1 MSVTALEALEKR
13 RTVRNYDPDL
23 QIPKEQMDKIMNAAQ
38 ISPTAC
44 NFQGQDY
51 IVVTN
56 KDKLAQLEKVV
67 MDCLPDDNFKKHFA
81 ERKQRHGVNNVVTCD
96 APCVVLI
103 VKNER
108 ADDYWIRIDA
118 GIASMSIMTAAQNF
132 GIESMC
138 LGVIATKDTQEK
150 CEELFGLKKG
160 SLLLGVALGKPKG
173 ELKLH
178 ERQIKCKVSYID

>member
-1 MSVTALEALEKR
+1 MSLTPLAALERR
-13 RTVRNYDPDL
+13 RTIRNYDPDWK
-23 QIPKEQMDKIMNAAQ
+23 IPKEQMDKIMNAAQ
-38 ISPTAC
+38 LSPTAC

-56 KDKLAQLEKVV
+56 KEKLVKLEKIII
-67 MDCLPDDNFKKHFA
+67 DSLPEDNFKKHFV
-81 ERKQRHGVNNVVTCD
+81 ERKERHGVNNVVTCD

-108 ADDYWIRIDA
+108 ANEDWIKIDV
-118 GIASMSIMTAAQNF
+118 GIASMSIMMAAQNF

-138 LGVIATKDTQEK
+138 LGVVAMKYTQDK

-178 ERQIKCKVSYID
+178 EKDIKSKVSYVE

>member
-1 MSVTALEALEKR
+1 MSLTPLAALERR
-13 RTVRNYDPDL
+13 RTIRNYDPNW
-23 QIPKEQMDKIMNAAQ
+23 QIPKDQMDKIMNAAQ
-38 ISPTAC
+38 LSPTAC

-51 IVVTN
+51 III
-56 KDKLAQLEKVV
+56 DS
-67 MDCLPDDNFKKHFA
+67 LPEDNFKKHFV
-81 ERKQRHGVNNVVTCD
+81 ERKERHGVNNVVTCD

-108 ADDYWIRIDA
+108 ANEDWIKIDA
-118 GIASMSIMTAAQNF
+118 GIACMSIIMAAQNF

-138 LGVIATKDTQEK
+138 LGVVAMKCTQDK

-178 ERQIKCKVSYID
+178 EKDIKSKVSYVE

>member
-1 MSVTALEALEKR
+1 MSLTPLQALEKR
-13 RTVRNYDPDL
+13 RTIRNYDPNY
-23 QIPKEQMDKIMNAAQ
+23 QIPKEEMDKIMHAAQ
-38 ISPTAC
+38 LSPTAC

-51 IVVTN
+51 VVVTN
-56 KDKLAQLEKVV
+56 KEKLAQMEKIILDG
-67 MDCLPDDNFKKHFA
+67 MPDDGFKKHFI
-81 ERKQRHGVNNVVTCD
+81 ERKERHGVTNVVTCD

-108 ADDYWIRIDA
+108 ASEDWVKIDA
-118 GIASMSIMTAAQNF
+118 GIASMSIMMAAANF

-138 LGVIATKDTQEK
+138 LGVVAMKNTQEP
-150 CEELFGLKKG
+150 CEKLFGLPKG

-178 ERQIKCKVSYID
+178 EKDIKSKVTYI

>member
-1 MSVTALEALEKR
+1 MSVTALEALERR
-13 RTVRNYDPDL
+13 RTVRNYDPDW

-56 KDKLAQLEKVV
+56 KEKLAKLETIIIES
-67 MDCLPDDNFKKHFA
+67 LPDDKFKKHFV
-81 ERKQRHGVNNVVTCD
+81 ERKERHGVNNVVTCD

-108 ADDYWIRIDA
+108 ASEEWIKIDA
-118 GIASMSIMTAAQNF
+118 GIASMSIMMAAQNF

-138 LGVIATKDTQEK
+138 LGVVALGCTQAK

-173 ELKLH
+173 EIKVP
-178 ERQIKCKVSYID
+178 ERKIKCNVSYME

>member
-1 MSVTALEALEKR
+1 MSITPLEALERR
-13 RTVRNYDPDL
+13 RTIRQYDPDW
-23 QIPKEQMDKIMNAAQ
+23 QIPKDQMDKIMHAAQ
-38 ISPTAC
+38 LSPTAC
-44 NFQGQDY
+44 NYQGQDY

-56 KDKLAQLEKVV
+56 KEKLAQMEKIVI
-67 MDCLPDDNFKKHFA
+67 DSLPEDNFKKHFV
-81 ERKQRHGVNNVVTCD
+81 ERKERHGVNNVVTCD

-108 ADDYWIRIDA
+108 ANEDWIKIDA
-118 GIASMSIMTAAQNF
+118 GIACMSIIMAAQNF

-138 LGVIATKDTQEK
+138 LGVVAMKCTQDK

-178 ERQIKCKVSYID
+178 EKDIKSKVSYVK

>member
-1 MSVTALEALEKR
+1 MSLTPLAALERR
-13 RTVRNYDPDL
+13 RTIRNYDPNW
-23 QIPKEQMDKIMNAAQ
+23 QIPKDQMDKIMNAAQ
-38 ISPTAC
+38 LSPTAC

-51 IVVTN
+51 IVVKN
-56 KDKLAQLEKVV
+56 KEKLAKLEKIII
-67 MDCLPDDNFKKHFA
+67 DSLPEDNFKKHFV
-81 ERKQRHGVNNVVTCD
+81 ERKERHGVNNVVTCD

-108 ADDYWIRIDA
+108 ANEDWIKIDA
-118 GIASMSIMTAAQNF
+118 GIACMSIIMAAQNF

-138 LGVIATKDTQEK
+138 LGVVAMKCTQDK

-178 ERQIKCKVSYID
+178 EKDIKSKVSYVE

>member
-1 MSVTALEALEKR
+1 MSLTPLEALERR
-13 RTVRNYDPDL
+13 RTIRNYDPDY
-23 QIPKEQMDKIMNAAQ
+23 QIPKEQMDKIMHAAQ
-38 ISPTAC
+38 VSPTAC
-44 NFQGQDY
+44 DFQGEDF

-56 KDKLAQLEKVV
+56 KEKLAQLEKIIIDS
-67 MDCLPDDNFKKHFA
+67 MPDDNFKKHFV
-81 ERKQRHGVNNVVTCD
+81 ERKERHGVNNVVTCD

-108 ADDYWIRIDA
+108 ASADWIKIDA
-118 GIASMSIMTAAQNF
+118 GIASMSIMMAAQNF

-138 LGVIATKDTQEK
+138 LGVVAMPTSQAK

-173 ELKLH
+173 EIKVH
-178 ERQIKCKVSYID
+178 ERKIKCQVSYVK

>member
-1 MSVTALEALEKR
+1 MSLTPLAALERR
-13 RTVRNYDPDL
+13 RTIRNYDPNW
-23 QIPKEQMDKIMNAAQ
+23 QIPKDQMDKIMNAAQ
-38 ISPTAC
+38 LSPTAC

-56 KDKLAQLEKVV
+56 KEKLAKLEKIII
-67 MDCLPDDNFKKHFA
+67 DSLPEDNFKKHFV
-81 ERKQRHGVNNVVTCD
+81 ERKERHGVNNVVTCD

-108 ADDYWIRIDA
+108 ANEDWIKIDA
-118 GIASMSIMTAAQNF
+118 GIACMSIIMAAQNF

-138 LGVIATKDTQEK
+138 LGVVALNSTQDK

-178 ERQIKCKVSYID
+178 EKDIKSKVSYVE

>member
-1 MSVTALEALEKR
+1 MSLTPLAALERR
-13 RTVRNYDPDL
+13 RTIRNYDPDW
-23 QIPKEQMDKIMNAAQ
+23 QIPKDQMDKIMNAAQ
-38 ISPTAC
+38 LSPTAC

-56 KDKLAQLEKVV
+56 KEKLAKLEKIVI
-67 MDCLPDDNFKKHFA
+67 DSLPEDKFKKHFV
-81 ERKQRHGVNNVVTCD
+81 ERKERHGVNNVVTCD

-108 ADDYWIRIDA
+108 ANEDWIKIDA
-118 GIASMSIMTAAQNF
+118 GIACMSIIMAAQNF

-138 LGVIATKDTQEK
+138 LGVVAMNCTQDK

-178 ERQIKCKVSYID
+178 EKDIKSKVSYVA

>member
-1 MSVTALEALEKR
+1 MSLTPLAALERR
-13 RTVRNYDPDL
+13 RTIRNYDPNW
-23 QIPKEQMDKIMNAAQ
+23 QIPKDQMDKIMNAAQ
-38 ISPTAC
+38 LSPTAC

-56 KDKLAQLEKVV
+56 KEKLAKLEKIII
-67 MDCLPDDNFKKHFA
+67 DSLPEDNFKKHFV
-81 ERKQRHGVNNVVTCD
+81 ERKERHGVNNVVTCD

-108 ADDYWIRIDA
+108 ANEDWIKIDA
-118 GIASMSIMTAAQNF
+118 GIACMSIIMAAQNF

-138 LGVIATKDTQEK
+138 LGVVAMKCTQDK

-160 SLLLGVALGKPKG
+160 SLLLGVALGKPKE

-178 ERQIKCKVSYID
+178 EKDIKSKVSYVE